1 MFSWVEFVGKV
12 RTPHRYICL
21 VSVSDAPDKIKR
33 ILKTIPDDSG
43 VYQYY
48 DSEGKLI
55 YVGKAKNLKKRV
67 SSYFTKDRYDS
78 RKTALLVKKIED
90 IKFVVV
96 ETEMDALLLENN
108 LIKEHQPHYNV
119 LLKDDKTFPW
129 ICIKKERFPRIFSTR
144 TVVRDGS
151 QYFGPYTSVKML
163 NTLLEL
169 IRQLYP
175 LRNCNY
181 NLSQENIE
189 GEKFK
194 TCLEFQIG
202 NCLGPCV
209 GLQEEAEYNESI
221 VQIKKII
228 KGNISEVKNHL
239 KAAMQEFA
247 DNMEFEKAQVVK
259 EKMDQLEN
267 YQSRSTVVSPVVNNA
282 DVFSIISDI
291 KTAYVNYLRVVE
303 GAIVQAYTME
313 MRKKLDEPDE
323 ELMALAI
330 VELRDRMRS
339 DAKELILPF
348 KPEIELDGVKITVP
362 QRGDRSQLLKL
373 STRNAIMFKRDK
385 EKQVEIIDPDRHAN
399 RIMAQMKEDLR
410 MKEEPR
416 HIECFDNSN
425 MQGTNPVAA
434 MVCFKN
440 GKPAKKEYRNYNI
453 KTVVG
458 PDDFASMEEVIFR
471 RYRRLLEEKA
481 PLPQLIIVDGG
492 KGQLSSAVKSL
503 DKLELRGKITIIG
516 IAKRLE
522 EIFFPGDSVPLYI
535 DKRSESLKVI
545 QFARNEAHRF
555 GITHH
560 RNRRAKDTIKSELTE
575 IRGIS
580 DKSVQQLLW
589 KFKSVKRVKETSES
603 ELAKAIG
610 KAKAKIVFVHY
621 HPHG

>member
-1 MFSWVEFVGKV
+1 MASYLCV
-12 RTPHRYICL
+12 
-21 VSVSDAPDKIKR
+21 VSVADAPERIKR
-33 ILKTIPDDSG
+33 ILKTIPNDPG
-43 VYQYY
+43 VYQYFN
-48 DSEGKLI
+48 SEGTLI

-90 IKFVVV
+90 VKFIVVDS
-96 ETEMDALLLENN
+96 EMDALLLENN
-108 LIKEHQPHYNV
+108 LIKEHQPKYNV

-129 ICIKKERFPRIFSTR
+129 ICIKKERFPRVFSTR
-144 TVVRDGS
+144 NVVHDGS
-151 QYFGPYTSVKML
+151 QYFGPYTSVKMM
-163 NTLLEL
+163 NVLLEL
-169 IRQLYP
+169 IRRLYP

-181 NLSQENIE
+181 NLSEENIK
-189 GEKFK
+189 GDKFK
-194 TCLEFQIG
+194 TCLEYQIG

-209 GLQEEAEYNESI
+209 GLQNEKDYNESI
-221 VQIKKII
+221 VQIRKII
-228 KGNISEVKNHL
+228 RGNISEVRNHL
-239 KAAMQEFA
+239 KTTMNEYA
-247 DNMEFEKAQVVK
+247 DAMEFEKAQVVK
-259 EKMDQLEN
+259 EKMERLEHF
-267 YQSRSTVVSPVVNNA
+267 QSKSTVVSPVVKNA
-282 DVFSIISDI
+282 DVFSIISDL

-313 MRKKLDEPDE
+313 MRKKLEESDED
-323 ELMALAI
+323 LMALAI

-348 KPEIELDGVKITVP
+348 KVDIELEGVKITVP
-362 QRGDRSQLLKL
+362 QRGDRSHLLKL
-373 STRNAIMFKRDK
+373 SARNAITFKRDK
-385 EKQVEIIDPDRHAN
+385 EKQIEIVDPDRHAN
-399 RIMAQMKEDLR
+399 RIMAQMMADLR

-425 MQGTNPVAA
+425 IQGTNPVAA

-440 GKPAKKEYRNYNI
+440 GKPAKKEYRHYNI

-471 RYRRLLEEKA
+471 RYRRLLEEEK
-481 PLPQLIIVDGG
+481 PLPQLIIIDGG

-503 DKLELRGKITIIG
+503 EKLNLRGKITIIG

-522 EIFFPGDSVPLYI
+522 EIFFPGDSVPIYI

-545 QFARNEAHRF
+545 QHARNEAHRF

-575 IRGIS
+575 IPGIS
-580 DKSVQQLLW
+580 YKSAQKLLW
-589 KFKSVKRVKETSES
+589 KFKSVKRIKEASVE
-603 ELAKAIG
+603 ELAEAVG
-610 KAKAKIVFVHY
+610 QAKAKVVHGHY
-621 HPHG
+621 H

>member
-313 MRKKLDEPDE
+313 LRKKLDEPDE

-348 KPEIELDGVKITVP
+348 KPQIELDGVKITVP

-575 IRGIS
+575 IKGIS
-580 DKSVQQLLW
+580 HKSAQQLLW
-589 KFKSVKRVKETSES
+589 KFKSVKRVKEATET
-603 ELAKAIG
+603 ELAEEIG
-610 KAKAKIVFVHY
+610 KAKAKIVFVYY